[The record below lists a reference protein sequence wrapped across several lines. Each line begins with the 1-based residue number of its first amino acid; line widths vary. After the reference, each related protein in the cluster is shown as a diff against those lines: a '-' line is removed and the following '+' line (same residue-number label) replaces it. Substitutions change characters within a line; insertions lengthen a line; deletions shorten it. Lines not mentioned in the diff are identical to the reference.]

1 MITKYAYLLKTI
13 TTHIA
18 MNNTNATSTITNSH
32 HNHKHMIATTIILFR
47 NTTYN
52 RCSSL
57 FTKAQFSTL
66 CCIIGLLFN
75 AAIYAQET
83 PNFPLPVDEKQFE
96 SRELVYRMSQEG
108 DSLGYSKVSIEV
120 KRDQIVVSEVAE
132 VKSSF
137 SMVENMTTSIDKKQL
152 SLIQVNVSGDMN
164 GKGFTCE
171 TKNEGGTLSGTSD
184 YSLLYSKNESTID
197 SLIDQPFIERLVSL
211 FLIPP
216 AIDFSE
222 SNQFNYQQYNANNC
236 GFKEITVIKTG
247 DFTIEGPSGKY
258 DTYKLE
264 FSGGMAQQRLYI
276 SKGKHRKIVRIEFAN
291 NNWVY
296 DLL

>member
-120 KRDQIVVSEVAE
+120 KRDQIVVSMMSLSHTA
-132 VKSSF
+132 
-137 SMVENMTTSIDKKQL
+137 DKLPDKNFL
-152 SLIQVNVSGDMN
+152 RIHRSYIISLRHVS
-164 GKGFTCE
+164 KF
-171 TKNEGGTLSGTSD
+171 
-184 YSLLYSKNESTID
+184 
-197 SLIDQPFIERLVSL
+197 
-211 FLIPP
+211 
-216 AIDFSE
+216 
-222 SNQFNYQQYNANNC
+222 NQI
-236 GFKEITVIKTG
+236 GVVLGEKHLPIG
-247 DFTIEGPSGKY
+247 RH
-258 DTYKLE
+258 YKLE
-264 FSGGMAQQRLYI
+264 FLKWTQAN
-276 SKGKHRKIVRIEFAN
+276 IV
-291 NNWVY
+291 
-296 DLL
+296 